1 MAIKPFQMMT
11 LQIRPGVRSTLLIA
25 AGVASLGTAPVLA
38 QSITVDSLDAP
49 KAFTPGIEVDG
60 ALDAESWQG
69 TSAERAIRLIETM
82 PVDTNHPIVR
92 DMMRR
97 VILSGLVPPQGAG
110 DAYDAARISAAQELA
125 SPSEYERFANRNPAA
140 RAPKL
145 RADAFI
151 AKGDL
156 VSACEISD
164 ALQQGR
170 GQSYWVRLRAAC
182 HDLRDE
188 VALADLAR
196 DILRDRGEPLDL
208 VVPDPPEDF
217 WVRAMDLDGADLT
230 SMMREFAGEPDFFE
244 ETDSDPEAGPE
255 ETLGSQAMEQLA
267 GDPSQTEPQGSEPTP
282 LFPSSNELTES
293 SPINIYLDP
302 TPKPEP
308 VPTYELQAALDDPSE
323 EGTARLF
330 LLGRDGDARAVAA
343 FVSRAVAAGIDPN
356 TVLPRIPA
364 VLDPTDMAQAD
375 LPLFARYAA
384 MTRDIA
390 LMQALYIATDDETAK
405 ERLALASDAL
415 GGGYRDRPL
424 GEGLETALAEQ
435 ANGSEQDVLIALA
448 LGANLEEATEQ
459 RLAESA
465 SGPTPVITWIALDQA
480 IERGSRAEALLRLA
494 NVLDGRRAEDGVT
507 LYRVLRELR
516 NAGLSDTAGQL
527 AAYEYLRDL

>member
-1 MAIKPFQMMT
+1 MT
-11 LQIRPGVRSTLLIA
+11 RSRNRIRPLSALLVT
-25 AGVASLGTAPVLA
+25 AGLVAISSMGALA

-69 TSAERAIRLIETM
+69 ASAERAIRLIETM
-82 PVDTNHPIVR
+82 PVDTTHPIVR

-110 DAYDAARISAAQELA
+110 EAYEAARISAAQELA

-156 VSACEISD
+156 MSACDISD

-170 GQSYWVRLRAAC
+170 SESYWVRLRAAC
-182 HDLRDE
+182 HDARDE

-230 SMMREFAGEPDFFE
+230 AMMREIAGEPDFFE
-244 ETDSDPEAGPE
+244 DAESEPELGGE
-255 ETLGSQAMEQLA
+255 ETLGSQAMNGAMNEA
-267 GDPSQTEPQGSEPTP
+267 AETTEPQLEGATPTP
-282 LFPSSNELTES
+282 LFPSSDTLTGS
-293 SPINIYLDP
+293 SPINIYQE
-302 TPKPEP
+302 PKPEPEP
-308 VPTYELQAALDDPSE
+308 VPTYDLDAALADPSE
-323 EGTARLF
+323 EGSAQLF

-343 FVSRAVAAGIDPN
+343 FVSRAVAAGIDAN

-390 LMQALYIATDDETAK
+390 LMQALYVATEDETAK

-415 GGGYRDRPL
+415 GGGYQDRPL
-424 GEGLETALAEQ
+424 GEGLESALEAGGRG
-435 ANGSEQDVLIALA
+435 AEQDVLIALA
-448 LGANLEEATEQ
+448 LGADLEEGTEQ
-459 RLAESA
+459 RLMDSPP
-465 SGPTPVITWIALDQA
+465 SPTPVMTWIALDQA
-480 IERGSRAEALLRLA
+480 IDRGTRAETLLRLA
-494 NVLDGRRAEDGVT
+494 NVLDGRQADDGVT
-507 LYRVLRELR
+507 LYRVLRKLR